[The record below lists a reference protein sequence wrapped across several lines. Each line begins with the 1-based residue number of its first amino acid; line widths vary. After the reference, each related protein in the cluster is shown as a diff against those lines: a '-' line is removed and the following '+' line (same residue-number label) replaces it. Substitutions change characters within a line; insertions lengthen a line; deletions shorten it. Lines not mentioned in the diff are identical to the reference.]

1 MIYSILFHLN
11 EEIVKNRKYY
21 LTATQSGCQ
30 QGFRDQL
37 DQKFQQLRLKSNI
50 ILF

>member
-21 LTATQSGCQ
+21 LTATHSGCQ